1 MNQTCQLKI
10 GHKAPNGIRYK
21 KAQSKK
27 VARKV
32 IYSMNKYNF
41 CLRYT
46 SLLLAGMSIDNF
58 ETEIMRITNKNDQ
71 HNAANNNSIEVKNFT
86 KSYGN
91 MTAVDNISFNVEKG
105 TIFAFLGPNGAG
117 KSTTI
122 NTLCTIQEKTTGEMR
137 INGNDVTTQKDK
149 VRNDI
154 GIVFQESTLDAKLT
168 VEENL
173 RLHCDF
179 YNVPKDEV
187 ASRIDFVLDLV
198 DIASR
203 KRAQTGSLSGGMK
216 RRVEI
221 ARGLVHFPKVLFL
234 DEPTTGLDPQT
245 RANVWDYILKLQKQK
260 HITIFL
266 TTHYM
271 EEAEICNKVA
281 IIDQGR
287 IIAHDTPQNLKNRYT
302 TTTMKITTQ
311 DSGSLIKYLMAHSIN
326 HKQEDGQ
333 VIIHADRVAQVL
345 AIASEFKG
353 SIEDI
358 EINKGTLNDVFL
370 AITGK
375 EIRE

>member
-1 MNQTCQLKI
+1 
-10 GHKAPNGIRYK
+10 
-21 KAQSKK
+21 
-27 VARKV
+27 V
-32 IYSMNKYNF
+32 
-41 CLRYT
+41 
-46 SLLLAGMSIDNF
+46 SL
-58 ETEIMRITNKNDQ
+58 
-71 HNAANNNSIEVKNFT
+71 NSIEVKNFT
-86 KSYGN
+86 KKFGDL
-91 MTAVDNISFNVEKG
+91 TAVDNISFTVEQG

-122 NTLCTIQEKTTGEMR
+122 NTLCTIQEKTQGELT

-154 GIVFQESTLDAKLT
+154 GIVFQESTLDGKLT

-179 YNVPKDEV
+179 YNVPKAEV
-187 ASRIDFVLDLV
+187 KDRIDFVLDLV
-198 DIASR
+198 DIENRR
-203 KRAQTGSLSGGMK
+203 KESVESLSGGMK

-245 RANVWDYILKLQKQK
+245 RANVWDYIHKLQKEK
-260 HITIFL
+260 NITIFL

-281 IIDQGR
+281 IIDKGK
-287 IIAHDTPQNLKNRYT
+287 IVAHDTPYNLKNQYT
-302 TTTMKITTQ
+302 STTMKIKASNYESILQYLGERSIKHKLNSEHVIVYATKIDDVLEIVTKYKE
-311 DSGSLIKYLMAHSIN
+311 LI
-326 HKQEDGQ
+326 Q
-333 VIIHADRVAQVL
+333 
-345 AIASEFKG
+345 
-353 SIEDI
+353 DI
-358 EINKGTLNDVFL
+358 EINKGTLNDVFI